1 MYFWPLPFNNIRLC
15 KKNAKP
21 DSRGEHTKTKGS
33 LCHAAS
39 LCTSYT
45 LFSDGPSAEKVNSED
60 FVTSK
65 NLVDSWHRLLLWYK
79 VHISSTRIK
88 SLNSSRHLVDAKIV
102 PIEKSDL
109 FMMNFDT
116 AGQDKPDTSTGLAA
130 PRFHIFW
137 TLCDCI
143 TTSMLHSRRGFMF
156 DLRTGKPFEIPERD
170 QFGRCRFVT
179 EFEKLNR
186 VRMPISK
193 TLAWHF
199 GDLSLGCLLAEWCFL
214 PGWWGHVWYCVQSPR
229 HQIWRGGCPQEDEDG
244 ERKGWNAGVW
254 TPGNIHPSWVSL
266 WIEMACGHCRETI
279 IQSQ

>member
-39 LCTSYT
+39 LCSSYT

-137 TLCDCI
+137 TLNHNFNAPFQARIYVRLEDWKTIWNPRERPVWSLSLCHRIREAEQSEDAHI
-143 TTSMLHSRRGFMF
+143 KNISMTLWWPFVGLFIGWVMFSARLVRARMVLCTEPETPNLERWLPSRRWGWREKRMECRCLDSGKYPSFLGQFM
-156 DLRTGKPFEIPERD
+156 DRDGMWSLQRNYYSKP
-170 QFGRCRFVT
+170 
-179 EFEKLNR
+179 
-186 VRMPISK
+186 
-193 TLAWHF
+193 
-199 GDLSLGCLLAEWCFL
+199 
-214 PGWWGHVWYCVQSPR
+214 
-229 HQIWRGGCPQEDEDG
+229 
-244 ERKGWNAGVW
+244 
-254 TPGNIHPSWVSL
+254 
-266 WIEMACGHCRETI
+266 I
-279 IQSQ
+279 I